1 MDLRW
6 AIFSGVILGLRSL
19 PIKLLGAT
27 CIAKKEITEM
37 RNNIKKVYER
47 ERKRYFIKRL

>member
-1 MDLRW
+1 MDLRC

-19 PIKLLGAT
+19 PIKLFGAA
-27 CIAKKEITEM
+27 CIAKKEIKEI

-47 ERKRYFIKRL
+47 ERSRYFMG